1 MKLDE
6 AFKIRRPRSLSKDS
20 EFGGGKNQYVPTLI
34 REYAQ
39 DEASEPENTGTEPN
53 VWRDD
58 AESGRL
64 ICDFEFDAPQQ
75 LTRFV
80 IEVLDFQEDAQHHGV
95 ITIEP
100 LTVHIE
106 VWTHTLNDVTEIDH
120 EYANELTDI
129 YNDIMEVMS
138 VDG

>member
-6 AFKIRRPRSLSKDS
+6 AFKIRRAQSLSQDS
-20 EFGGGKNQYVPTLI
+20 TFGDSKNQYVPTLI
-34 REYAQ
+34 REYASAETQ
-39 DEASEPENTGTEPN
+39 ESEDIETESN
-53 VWRDD
+53 VWRND

-100 LTVHIE
+100 GTVHVE

-129 YNDIMEVMS
+129 YKDVIDVMS
-138 VDG
+138 IDD